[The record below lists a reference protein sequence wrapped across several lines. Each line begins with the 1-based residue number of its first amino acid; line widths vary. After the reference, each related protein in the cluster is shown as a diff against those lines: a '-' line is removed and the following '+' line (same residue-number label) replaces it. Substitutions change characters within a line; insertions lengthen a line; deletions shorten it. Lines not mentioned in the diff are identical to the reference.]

1 MSRDRSGNFHL
12 MPEANGESAP
22 LDQAPAPAPVEFAI
36 SAEAPLSPFEQQM
49 HKLFIG
55 PDGLRAIWRLV
66 LYVMMY
72 KALRFFLEAALYF
85 VPVSRIWWGMLV
97 EAGLAVVAIAPAFLM
112 AAIEGRRIDDYG
124 LPPRAAFGK
133 RFWAGALWG
142 IASMS
147 LLLVAL
153 HFAGAFDFGAFALHG
168 VLRALKFALF
178 WGVFFLLVGLYE
190 EFFLRGYIQFT
201 LTQITGF
208 WPAAILLSLTF
219 GALHLGNPGESPA
232 GIAAAAFIGLFFC
245 LTLRRTGSLWFAVG
259 FHTFWDWAQSFL
271 YSVPDSGQTF
281 PGHLM
286 RASMHGPRW
295 LSGGSVG
302 PEASVL
308 LFVLI
313 AVLWLVFNRLY
324 PVVEYPAPTI
334 KEISAL

>member
-12 MPEANGESAP
+12 MPEANGDSAP
-22 LDQAPAPAPVEFAI
+22 LDQAPAPAPDEFVI
-36 SAEAPLSPFEQQM
+36 SAAVPLSPFEDRM

-55 PDGLRAIWRLV
+55 PEGLRAVWRLV

-85 VPVSRIWWGMLV
+85 VPVSRIWWGMLM
-97 EAGLAVVAIAPAFLM
+97 EAGLAVIAIAPAFLM
-112 AAIEGRRIDDYG
+112 ALIEGRRIDDYG
-124 LPPRAAFGK
+124 LPRRDAFGK
-133 RFWAGALWG
+133 RFWTGALWG

-147 LLLVAL
+147 ALLGAL
-153 HFAGAFDFGAFALHG
+153 HFAGAFDFGQLALHG
-168 VLRALKFALF
+168 VLRVLKFAQF

-232 GIAAAAFIGLFFC
+232 GIAGAALIGLFFC

-286 RASMHGPRW
+286 RASVHGPPW

-302 PEASVL
+302 PEASVF
-308 LFVLI
+308 LFMLI
-313 AVLWLVFNRLY
+313 AVLWLVFDRLY
-324 PVVEYPAPTI
+324 PEVSYPAPTV
-334 KEISAL
+334 KQISAL